1 MNSNLAFRRP
11 SGIDKAI
18 LDDCAAQARVLNDA
32 GRYRDVLDRF
42 GPYAERA
49 LKAGHAGLLHQLG
62 AAGSVIPDTGAH
74 DQALSFLNTAV
85 STLHPERDAAQLSL
99 VLADLALLYLICGE
113 PDAARHTYAR
123 AQVAA
128 GTNPLST
135 ARLNRM
141 CTQFTSPREATQRLL
156 AMAERT
162 EMTERTGM
170 DEPEGPQNS
179 RERACTQN
187 NLGVSLRRNQ
197 EAGRSRRWLSKAL
210 QTFRERGGDCAD
222 VPLNNLGCLDADQSR
237 FDSADELFHRA
248 EAQIGDC
255 SAAILVESNRAG
267 ILFAREKYD
276 ECRARLEQ
284 LLPRARRTGDKLYT
298 TIVEQNLARALVVQ
312 REPQAALDLLER
324 VVEVP
329 LLADDPLFQQAR
341 AALQENARHQRTR
354 SANEVQPFPAL
365 PEARL
370 YWPWIFASIEIL

>member
-1 MNSNLAFRRP
+1 
-11 SGIDKAI
+11 
-18 LDDCAAQARVLNDA
+18 
-32 GRYRDVLDRF
+32 
-42 GPYAERA
+42 
-49 LKAGHAGLLHQLG
+49 
-62 AAGSVIPDTGAH
+62 
-74 DQALSFLNTAV
+74 
-85 STLHPERDAAQLSL
+85 
-99 VLADLALLYLICGE
+99 
-113 PDAARHTYAR
+113 
-123 AQVAA
+123 
-128 GTNPLST
+128 
-135 ARLNRM
+135 
-141 CTQFTSPREATQRLL
+141 
-156 AMAERT
+156 
-162 EMTERTGM
+162 M
-170 DEPEGPQNS
+170 DEPEGSQNS

-210 QTFRERGGDCAD
+210 QAFRERGGDCAD

-276 ECRARLEQ
+276 ECRARLEK